1 MRLIEQREV
10 SFDAGSQR
18 RLEERLERLARQD
31 DPVWNGYVQSD
42 EPRQR
47 ACLSTSGTLVY
58 GVGQR
63 NHPARHAA
71 LAFPPRRNVTTLNPP
86 WTTDPTINA

>member
-18 RLEERLERLARQD
+18 RLEERLEGLARQD

-58 GVGQR
+58 GVDQR
-63 NHPARHAA
+63 NHPTRHAA
-71 LAFPPRRNVTTLNPP
+71 LAFPTPPRPRAADCMGYPNQAPP
-86 WTTDPTINA
+86 